1 MALIFA
7 ALDRNIYASHFF
19 QIITVMLVLL
29 PAIGML
35 SFVIYKLFN
44 KPLKEAF
51 IKIRQKLLQ
60 AKLQW
65 CCSGHKDDGLR
76 DEEQGNID
84 EGADAAIQ
92 FPDRIVHPELYEQST
107 Y

>member
-1 MALIFA
+1 MALIVA
-7 ALDRNIYASHFF
+7 ALDRNIYASRFF
-19 QIITVMLVLL
+19 QIVPVILGLL

-51 IKIRQKLLQ
+51 LKIKQKLPQVELR
-60 AKLQW
+60 W
-65 CCSGHKDDGLR
+65 CCSGCKDDGVR

-84 EGADAAIQ
+84 NGPDAEIQ
-92 FPDRIVHPELYEQST
+92 LPD
-107 Y
+107 